1 MTIRAHWTVTTEFSA
16 SDGQMD
22 FKGTDV
28 DDVTTQLN
36 AFLAQN
42 GLDITINGV
51 WTEVLN
57 Q

>member
-22 FKGTDV
+22 FTGTDV

-51 WTEVLN
+51 WTEILN